1 MILLVALIIWL
12 LIVVLAGILPPV
24 FRPLRGREDYSV
36 AERRVS
42 WWRNYLTAHATQL
55 SAATFMGFPGLIY
68 SIGLAITYAHYIPY
82 MIGSCAFWLIFGVT
96 VWRLARKYKFI
107 TPTDFLAWYYGGG
120 SLFRIFIAIVYII
133 TLLPYIQLQVGGAGL
148 IFNMASNGA
157 IPIWVGGLI
166 AYIAVTAYLWVGG
179 YRAITIVDTIQG
191 VVLLSGLWAGSLAVI
206 FGLGGGNINLLIDKV
221 PKLMYVS
228 GVGGYDWLFMA
239 TFAISYGAGWAFH
252 PHMWINMYTPKSAKA
267 QKLWSTT
274 IYIENMI
281 HGILLSLAAI
291 FAAALIPGVKPDL
304 AFLTGAM
311 RYSEILGAWLLVG
324 IGAAIVTTVD
334 SQLHSIGLLISHD
347 ILERGRAY
355 FSDRAFI
362 WINRALLMVVA
373 AIGYI
378 LYFIYPYPLGIIA
391 GYAAALGLIM
401 APPIIAALTAQKWIT
416 KEGVVVGLVAALIS
430 IIVFSTG
437 PLANLYRIHYAAWA
451 IVMETLV
458 MAIVSI
464 FTKSKPSKEVI
475 NELISVSEI
484 HSK

>member
-1 MILLVALIIWL
+1 
-12 LIVVLAGILPPV
+12 
-24 FRPLRGREDYSV
+24 
-36 AERRVS
+36 
-42 WWRNYLTAHATQL
+42 
-55 SAATFMGFPGLIY
+55 
-68 SIGLAITYAHYIPY
+68 
-82 MIGSCAFWLIFGVT
+82 
-96 VWRLARKYKFI
+96 
-107 TPTDFLAWYYGGG
+107 
-120 SLFRIFIAIVYII
+120 
-133 TLLPYIQLQVGGAGL
+133 
-148 IFNMASNGA
+148 
-157 IPIWVGGLI
+157 
-166 AYIAVTAYLWVGG
+166 
-179 YRAITIVDTIQG
+179 
-191 VVLLSGLWAGSLAVI
+191 
-206 FGLGGGNINLLIDKV
+206 
-221 PKLMYVS
+221 
-228 GVGGYDWLFMA
+228 
-239 TFAISYGAGWAFH
+239 
-252 PHMWINMYTPKSAKA
+252 
-267 QKLWSTT
+267 
-274 IYIENMI
+274 MI

-291 FAAALIPGVKPDL
+291 FAAALIPGVRPDL

-430 IIVFSTG
+430 TIVFSTG

-451 IVMETLV
+451 IVIETLV